1 MSNAVEAMSSIENDA
16 KDKSKRSARI
26 LEPVP

>member
-1 MSNAVEAMSSIENDA
+1 MSNTVEAMSSIESNA